1 MRSGCS
7 TSALPHWVE
16 TELWAPVTVVS
27 AKHNGR
33 ASGLICSTA
42 VSASLDPARPRV
54 VLQLRKDNLT
64 HDLALASGS
73 FTLHLLRRDQQELFR
88 FLALDTGPPYE
99 ETLAS
104 AECRIVGT
112 LDFGES
118 TVVAADVL
126 AQERLPG
133 EPFTEADIVWDD
145 ALRGA

>member
-1 MRSGCS
+1 VS
-7 TSALPHWVE
+7 WVTE
-16 TELWAPVTVVS
+16 ELWAPVTAVS
-27 AKHNGR
+27 AEHEGR

-42 VSASLDPARPRV
+42 VSASLDPEHERV

-64 HDLALASGS
+64 HELALASGA
-73 FTLHLLRRDQQELFR
+73 FTLHLLRRDQDTLFR

-104 AECRIVGT
+104 ADCRIVAT
-112 LDFGES
+112 LDGGAA
-118 TVVAADVL
+118 TVIVADVL
-126 AQERLPG
+126 AGERRPG